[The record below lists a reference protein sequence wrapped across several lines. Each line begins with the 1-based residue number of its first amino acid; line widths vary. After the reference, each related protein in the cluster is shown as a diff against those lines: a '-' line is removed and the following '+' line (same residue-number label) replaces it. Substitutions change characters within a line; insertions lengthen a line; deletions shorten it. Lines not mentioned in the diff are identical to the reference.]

1 VIRWAAAL
9 VVMLAA
15 GTSLGA
21 REIRGVAPGDFDLYR
36 FSLTWSSDFC
46 ASGGSAKQ
54 PDQCDAGSQLGF
66 PVHGLWPQGE
76 RDFPAECNRGAF
88 VRWSNRDTIHGVLPF
103 KALARYELKKRGTS
117 LGLAP
122 SRYFAAI
129 SALYSKTVIPRPFRA
144 RLRDVR
150 AAPLGIERAFAEANP
165 GLRPDV
171 TAISCAR
178 CEHALVLTKIRIC
191 VSKDLRVYQAAC
203 PETVQRQG
211 GLACGIL
218 IPALR

>member
-15 GTSLGA
+15 GTSLAA
-21 REIRGVAPGDFDLYR
+21 REIRGAAPGDFDLYR
-36 FSLTWSSDFC
+36 FSLTWFPYFC

-66 PVHGLWPQGE
+66 LVHGLWPQGE
-76 RDFPAECNRGAF
+76 RDFPSECNRGAF
-88 VRWSNRDTIHGVLPF
+88 VRWSDLDTIHGVLPS
-103 KALARYELKKRGTS
+103 KALACYERKKRGTC

-129 SALYSKTVIPRPFRA
+129 SAHYSKTVIPRPYRA
-144 RLRDVR
+144 RLQEVR
-150 AAPLGIERAFAEANP
+150 AASLDIERAFAEANP

-171 TAISCAR
+171 TAISYAR
-178 CEHALVLTKIRIC
+178 CEHALVLTKICIC
-191 VSKDLRVYQAAC
+191 VNKGLRGLQTS
-203 PETVQRQG
+203 PETVQRQSC
-211 GLACGIL
+211 LARGIL

>member
-1 VIRWAAAL
+1 MICWAAAL

-15 GTSLGA
+15 GTSLAAGA
-21 REIRGVAPGDFDLYR
+21 IKGAAPGDFDLYR
-36 FSLTWSSDFC
+36 FSLTWSPGFC
-46 ASGGSAKQ
+46 ASGGIAKQ
-54 PDQCDAGSQLGF
+54 PDQCDAGSRLGF
-66 PVHGLWPQGE
+66 LVQGLWPQGVPN
-76 RDFPAECNRGAF
+76 FPSECNRGAF
-88 VRWSNRDTIHGVLPF
+88 VRRGDLDAIHGVLPS
-103 KALARYELKKRGTS
+103 KAFARYEWKKRGIC
-117 LGLAP
+117 LGSAP

-129 SALYSKTVIPRPFRA
+129 SALYSKTVIRRPCP
-144 RLRDVR
+144 LPQQDVR

-191 VSKDLRVYQAAC
+191 VSKDLRGYQTC

-211 GLACGIL
+211 GLARGIL